1 MHVGNPNEEQGSNGR
16 LAHLFTRIKNNWD
29 SMSSKDRDTIL
40 VLGLVTIA
48 LLWIYV
54 INPAI
59 IWIQK
64 IFSLFKLH

>member
-1 MHVGNPNEEQGSNGR
+1 
-16 LAHLFTRIKNNWD
+16 
-29 SMSSKDRDTIL
+29 MSSKDRDTIL